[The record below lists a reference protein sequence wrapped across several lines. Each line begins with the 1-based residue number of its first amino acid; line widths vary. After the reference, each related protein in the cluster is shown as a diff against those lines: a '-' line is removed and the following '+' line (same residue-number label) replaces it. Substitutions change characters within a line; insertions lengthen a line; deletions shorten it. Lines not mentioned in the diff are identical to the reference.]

1 MQRGGQVSV
10 ASLRRATL
18 HLQRLAMR
26 IRQIRPEFWTDSVM
40 AALPAPVRLFYIGLW
55 NVADD
60 AGWLTLSPSH
70 IGAVLFPYESTKRR
84 EREIVAWSERL
95 RDCGR
100 LVFHEA
106 CGCAQ
111 IPTLSRHQRVTGKQ
125 SFTGRDAH
133 LKHLSLTGKQSPLTD
148 SPVTLGNVTERNVK
162 EPPRASGDPLAVRDE
177 EDRREMEVLRGG
189 IA

>member
-1 MQRGGQVSV
+1 
-10 ASLRRATL
+10 
-18 HLQRLAMR
+18 MR